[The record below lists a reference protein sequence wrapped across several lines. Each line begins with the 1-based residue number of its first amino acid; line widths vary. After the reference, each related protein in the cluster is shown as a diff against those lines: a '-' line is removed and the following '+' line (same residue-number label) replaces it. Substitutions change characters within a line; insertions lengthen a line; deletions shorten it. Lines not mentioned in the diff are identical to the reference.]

1 VVAHRDTEAQR
12 KTKGGGN
19 GARGDEEEE
28 RRRRGQGFGWVV
40 LLCVFESLCEGWFEG
55 FPIDLGLEPWMEAGG
70 GTEWGRGRTD
80 KTLRRNAT
88 VPQAV
93 LATIKAG

>member
-12 KTKGGGN
+12 KTKG
-19 GARGDEEEE
+19 
-28 RRRRGQGFGWVV
+28 GQGFGWVV

-55 FPIDLGLEPWMEAGG
+55 FPIDLGLEPWMESGG

-93 LATIKAG
+93 AATIKAG